1 MHKRPTHNS
10 SIGPLPT
17 AHKPSTIYVMD
28 GISGDSDRY
37 ERRARFAT
45 FGVAFAAAVIA
56 IAMNRMQTP
65 KTGVTPQTSV
75 ISVDA
80 TVSFG

>member
-17 AHKPSTIYVMD
+17 AHKPSTIY
-28 GISGDSDRY
+28 SDRY